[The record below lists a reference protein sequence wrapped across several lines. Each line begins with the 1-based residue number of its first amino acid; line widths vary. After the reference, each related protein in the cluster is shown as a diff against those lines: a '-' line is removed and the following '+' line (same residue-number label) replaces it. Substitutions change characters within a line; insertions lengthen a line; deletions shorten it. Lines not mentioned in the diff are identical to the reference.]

1 MNEKNFVIFKSPY
14 LRYRKEDFGGVV
26 KLNSKTFI
34 VNRKQYILIDNM
46 DKVLVYNSL
55 NDEEKQIVDA
65 LVNENILLKTDIERA
80 KEFGFKG

>member
-1 MNEKNFVIFKSPY
+1 
-14 LRYRKEDFGGVV
+14 
-26 KLNSKTFI
+26 
-34 VNRKQYILIDNM
+34 M